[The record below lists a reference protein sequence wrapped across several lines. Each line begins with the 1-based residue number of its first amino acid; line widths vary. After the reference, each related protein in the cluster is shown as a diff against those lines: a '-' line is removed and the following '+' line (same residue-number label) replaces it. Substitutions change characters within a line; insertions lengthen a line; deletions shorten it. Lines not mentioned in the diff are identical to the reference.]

1 MARRVIEPT
10 PYPTMDMAAASFAAY
25 RVNGTLHK
33 TNNVFDPDTG
43 AMVPDLTTNRVLIY
57 QHFTGEQPLEITDQ
71 DRASAEAAR
80 DFLIDYRAT
89 NILQE
94 KHISEFIHKLVEHLN
109 QPSLTL
115 RDCGMMAYL
124 PDIYAKTLVKS
135 DRANKIQ
142 MLAYTSQH
150 FGQVGK
156 VLNFALTVVDVK
168 FVQQFNC
175 YHVFGYDA
183 QENCIGY
190 FTSKQNCTMNGSYVG
205 KVKQHIIDDYRN
217 SVKVTQFNYV
227 KLG

>member
-25 RVNGTLHK
+25 RANGTLHK
-33 TNNVFDPDTG
+33 MGSVYDSDTNTL
-43 AMVPDLTTNRVLIY
+43 VPVTTNRVLIY
-57 QHFTGEQPLEITDQ
+57 NHFTGDKPLEVNNQ
-71 DRASAEAAR
+71 DRESAAAAR
-80 DFLIDYRAT
+80 DFLIDYRVTAT
-89 NILQE
+89 LQE
-94 KHISEFIHKLVEHLN
+94 QRVGEFIQKLVEHLN
-109 QPSLTL
+109 QPTVTL

-183 QENCIGY
+183 AGNCIGY
-190 FTSKQNCTMNGSYVG
+190 FTSKQNCTVTGSYIG
-205 KVKQHIIDDYRN
+205 KVKAHIEDNYRN
-217 SVKVTQFNYV
+217 GARVTQFNYV